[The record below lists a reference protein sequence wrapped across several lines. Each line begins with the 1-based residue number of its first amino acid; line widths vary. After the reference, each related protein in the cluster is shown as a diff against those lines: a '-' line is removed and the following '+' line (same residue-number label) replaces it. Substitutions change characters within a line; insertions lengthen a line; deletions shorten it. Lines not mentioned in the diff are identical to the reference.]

1 MGMGSRWAA
10 GARIAAL
17 LAVPV
22 LISAC
27 QTVAVTALGVG
38 ASAGL
43 MHTANGMQYRTFTA
57 SPGQV
62 KRAVLTALARMGIA
76 VEDIDKREGA
86 DVIIAHGASRS
97 IEIELEAMSRSTTQ
111 LRATAKHN
119 VFVHDSATAREIVE
133 QTEAALEARGEPRGR
148 RAGRLAAEA
157 ATPATLR

>member
-1 MGMGSRWAA
+1 MGMGSRWTA

-17 LAVPV
+17 LAV
-22 LISAC
+22 LGLLSAC

-76 VEDIDKREGA
+76 VEDIDRREGA
-86 DVIIAHGASRS
+86 DVIIAQGASRS
-97 IEIELEAMSRSTTQ
+97 IQIELEAMSRSTTQ

-148 RAGRLAAEA
+148 RAGRLAAET
-157 ATPATLR
+157 ATHATLR